1 MTLSSTTLAIGTSA
15 GSLLV
20 ATLSAV
26 FGGLMTALTFLGIR
40 HHARVFAWMRKNRD
54 TDEDAKDLE
63 DAASYLKET
72 FEKLCELAQKP
83 CRAAELEPLRR
94 LRHLINASAA
104 QLEVLHT
111 DLRAALRTVVEHI
124 DDYLSTG
131 LPELT
136 GAARVPCA
144 EHDAQLERAMKQ
156 EHARIE
162 LERAVSRAQQR
173 IRALR
178 KP

>member
-1 MTLSSTTLAIGTSA
+1 MTLSSTSLAIGTSA

-20 ATLSAV
+20 SAV
-26 FGGLMTALTFLGIR
+26 SGALMTALTFLGIR
-40 HHARVFAWMRKNRD
+40 HHARVFAWMRKTHD

-83 CRAAELEPLRR
+83 CRAGELEPLRR
-94 LRHLINASAA
+94 LRHLLNASGA

-111 DLRAALRTVVEHI
+111 ELRTVVNHI

-131 LPELT
+131 LPEPAGT
-136 GAARVPCA
+136 ARVPCA
-144 EHDAQLERAMKQ
+144 ELDAQLERAMKQ

>member
-20 ATLSAV
+20 ASLSAL

-63 DAASYLKET
+63 DAAGYLKET

-83 CRAAELEPLRR
+83 CRATELEPLRR

-111 DLRAALRTVVEHI
+111 ELRTVAGRI

-131 LPELT
+131 LPELAGT
-136 GAARVPCA
+136 ARVPCA

-162 LERAVSRAQQR
+162 LEHAVSRAQQR